1 MLRPTRKS
9 SVARNLLVP
18 MGVDRSLGA
27 LRTVTDAETQIKS
40 LLMQLLMTDPGERVM
55 RPEFGTG
62 IRGMVFEPLRQAS
75 SALVKAAIY
84 GAVQAHLG
92 DVVKL
97 QQVKVEVV
105 ESTLIVEISYAITLA
120 PEPQFLNLEVPL

>member
-9 SVARNLLVP
+9 SVARNFLVP
-18 MGVDRSLGA
+18 MGVDSSLGA
-27 LRTVTDAETQIKS
+27 LRTVTDAEVQIKA

-75 SALVKAAIY
+75 AALVKAAIW

-92 DVVKL
+92 DVVRL
-97 QQVKVEVV
+97 RQVKVEVAD
-105 ESTLIVEISYAITLA
+105 SALLIDVTYSITLS
-120 PEPQFLNLEVPL
+120 PEPQFLNLEVPR